1 MPERKD
7 TSTFIAEARR
17 VHGDKYDY
25 SRVVYL
31 SQHGHV
37 AIICRQHGEFLQRPH
52 SHRRGMGCRSCA
64 ALRRTQQKAT
74 FCRFCGKR
82 CIRSEVAKKCCS
94 SDDCRWR
101 HDIERGHRT
110 GHSWADVI
118 KTKWHYEKSRQRNM
132 ALSGWV
138 RRCKTACEVL
148 WARQQYKETNGTGKR
163 CRGPIGWDELCS
175 RGVYKIRREATEQCL
190 SPWKKKVIRI
200 CREMSTGR
208 RSMKSRKGRVGRL
221 DLLGMAE
228 RQQYR
233 CALSGMTVTDEN
245 AELDHKV
252 PVKDGGTST
261 IENLQ
266 WLHVEIN
273 RMKGAMSNEK
283 FIQMCAMVV
292 KHTHATHPPAGGL
305 GPFASQ

>member
-1 MPERKD
+1 
-7 TSTFIAEARR
+7 
-17 VHGDKYDY
+17 
-25 SRVVYL
+25 
-31 SQHGHV
+31 
-37 AIICRQHGEFLQRPH
+37 
-52 SHRRGMGCRSCA
+52 
-64 ALRRTQQKAT
+64 
-74 FCRFCGKR
+74 
-82 CIRSEVAKKCCS
+82 
-94 SDDCRWR
+94 
-101 HDIERGHRT
+101 
-110 GHSWADVI
+110 
-118 KTKWHYEKSRQRNM
+118 
-132 ALSGWV
+132 
-138 RRCKTACEVL
+138 
-148 WARQQYKETNGTGKR
+148 
-163 CRGPIGWDELCS
+163 
-175 RGVYKIRREATEQCL
+175 
-190 SPWKKKVIRI
+190 
-200 CREMSTGR
+200 
-208 RSMKSRKGRVGRL
+208 MKSRKGRVGRL